1 MANLSNINNKFL
13 VTTGG
18 NILIGQ
24 TSVVGSSI
32 LQVTGASSPLAIHT
46 PSGNNGLEF
55 IVDNGLYTN
64 WQIGVQNQVGNALTI
79 VPSTAAGNTTFSTPV
94 ATFLSSGNVGIG
106 TTSPDG
112 IFHVDGG
119 GASIYSI
126 FSKSD
131 TKWMFLHT
139 GGSNPSIGW
148 DSAGDMRFG
157 TSTSN
162 VGAGFS
168 ERVRISSVGHLRV
181 RNSEGWTAANN
192 TEVIGHSALEVG
204 PIRNGTNNALCVVA
218 VAGNLAAVQGI
229 DSVSNNVQRLPLNPF
244 GGGVGIG
251 VALSDGDLE
260 VNTSTVVTGASHTVN
275 NVLIGLQGA
284 DRPTIIL
291 DTANTTYT
299 NRTWNITNNGSLG
312 SLLIGRNG
320 LDVLVMSNSGNVG
333 IGNTTETNRKLSVS
347 GITKTFGFVNT
358 NNYMEKLINLPSFPN
373 GTANLN
379 VDIQFGNVSF
389 WGYIE
394 LEITGTYSNQ
404 STPGKLTKLYAIGT
418 NPGIIYENESR
429 VSDALGDI
437 ADNIALGDFRYDNT
451 TGSETFAIKVSH
463 IVSSGNSYTVKVK
476 VFTHGNGASTV
487 IDNLNYSSAYTETA
501 LARQYPYYHDRLGIG
516 TTSPSAALTVKTESS
531 ITARFIGRSADG
543 FSFLNFRNNADTATN
558 GEIGISDAQNMLFYT
573 GTTERMRI
581 TSGGKV
587 GIDED
592 NPLAKL
598 VVNQDSYA
606 DTEGLWVQSA
616 SNPGDGGVA
625 IFKSASKVGTISS
638 LGGDSSLSFMTNL
651 SGTTSERMR
660 ITSEGY
666 ILLGTQGLPDGTSV
680 YGSAFI
686 PSSVNRTILS
696 QASSSTAA
704 STLQVY
710 RNPNGMVGSIS
721 MTNSTTAYNTTSD
734 YRLKEDLQGFAGL
747 DMVSKIPVYD
757 FKWKLDESRSYGVM
771 AHELQEVLPDAVS
784 GEKDAEEMQGVDYS
798 KIVPLLVKSI
808 QELKAEVDK
817 LKQECKCKN

>member
-1 MANLSNINNKFL
+1 MANLSNINDKFL

-18 NILIGQ
+18 NVLIGQ
-24 TSVVGSSI
+24 TAAVGSSK

-55 IVDNGLYTN
+55 ILDNGLYTN

-320 LDVLVMSNSGNVG
+320 LDVLVMSNPGNVG

-418 NPGIIYENESR
+418 NPGVIYENESR

-516 TTSPSAALTVKTESS
+516 TTSPAYKLQVSGVQNANDIVINNTTTGVNLRMSSIDAYAAVFTTGAKFLALGTNNSQHLWISDGGNVGVGTGTFDGNERQLKIAEMSSGVVGSIFDASKNPDGGRLIICGQNYSPMLSMRHYSASYGFDLWVDVNSTWDAYFDVRQQTSGFRWRGYTSNDGGEVPLMHLDRYGNLVIKAALTQNGSPSDRKLKENIKPIEKALDKVSKLKGVSFDWKES
-531 ITARFIGRSADG
+531 
-543 FSFLNFRNNADTATN
+543 
-558 GEIGISDAQNMLFYT
+558 
-573 GTTERMRI
+573 
-581 TSGGKV
+581 
-587 GIDED
+587 
-592 NPLAKL
+592 
-598 VVNQDSYA
+598 DSY
-606 DTEGLWVQSA
+606 
-616 SNPGDGGVA
+616 
-625 IFKSASKVGTISS
+625 SKV
-638 LGGDSSLSFMTNL
+638 
-651 SGTTSERMR
+651 
-660 ITSEGY
+660 
-666 ILLGTQGLPDGTSV
+666 
-680 YGSAFI
+680 
-686 PSSVNRTILS
+686 
-696 QASSSTAA
+696 
-704 STLQVY
+704 
-710 RNPNGMVGSIS
+710 
-721 MTNSTTAYNTTSD
+721 
-734 YRLKEDLQGFAGL
+734 KEDYGFIAQ
-747 DMVSKIPVYD
+747 DVK
-757 FKWKLDESRSYGVM
+757 
-771 AHELQEVLPDAVS
+771 
-784 GEKDAEEMQGVDYS
+784 
-798 KIVPLLVKSI
+798 KIVPELVREDGGGMLSLQYNGITPIIIEAIKEQQKMI
-808 QELKAEVDK
+808 QELKAEIEL
-817 LKQECKCKN
+817 LKNK